1 MHTDNFTSVRKPYP
15 WRCTNCLEKTVRG
28 AVVDYV
34 AIRWYR
40 GVEYTVKV
48 DALQTP
54 KCENCGQVS
63 PDIVALIVIERAFAA
78 EFRTHWMRE
87 TGRSESEIAASLR
100 DEPPESVPAEM
111 KRLDNITPPAK
122 QTA

>member
-15 WRCTNCLEKTVRG
+15 WRCKNCRHDTVYG

-34 AIRWYR
+34 SMRHYR
-40 GVEYTVKV
+40 SVEYTVKV

-54 KCENCGQVS
+54 KCTTCGRVS

-78 EFRTHWMRE
+78 EFRSGWMRE
-87 TGRSESEIAASLR
+87 MGRTEEEIAASLR
-100 DEPPESVPAEM
+100 DDPPVSVPAEM
-111 KRLDNITPPAK
+111 KQFDNRTPQAK